1 MSKYVTTINNKR
13 IFDYYNANKN
23 VDIESMNIILLDFIE
38 QLGNDMTKVLSNSIF
53 GEILNN
59 VKDIKQQVNSFNDNI
74 ALKLQEHNKSFIETT
89 KLVIGSSSSE
99 NNEKI
104 TQLLNKNTDSFIEKI
119 NISIPKGQED
129 INNKIQE
136 NLLFFQKSIND
147 DIKSYLSSNN
157 SESSLKEF
165 ISTLDSKIMTMQQ
178 PIYTFLSSNQDQLNT
193 KINGLREEALTNKNA
208 NEKVM
213 SELNDFLTKYKSS
226 SQFKGQCSENMLE
239 NVLNKMYPCAEIIN
253 TTGVK
258 AAGDFTV
265 KREGKQN
272 LIIENKLYERNVNV
286 DEIKK
291 FLRDINEQKTN
302 GIMMS
307 QFSGIVAKSNFFIE
321 IHDGKVLIYLHNV
334 EYSPEKIRLAIDVI
348 DNLSSKIEE
357 ISNVEEINGC
367 IIKKDILDKINEQFQ
382 LFISQKEI
390 VLTTV
395 KEMNKKLMN
404 QIEELKMPDLS
415 LYLNEKYASIQNQQ
429 FACEVCDLP
438 FQNKRSLA
446 AHKKI
451 HKSKAYEENEP
462 ENIIAIETIPLVQP
476 LMVGDIEIPE
486 ITKSPVVLTEKPKK
500 ESKKKL

>member
-1 MSKYVTTINNKR
+1 MTNYNTIINNKR
-13 IFDYYNANKN
+13 IFDFYNANKN
-23 VDIESMNIILLDFIE
+23 IDIESMNIILLDFIE
-38 QLGNDMTKVLSNSIF
+38 QLGNDMSKVLSHSMF

-59 VKDIKQQVNSFNDNI
+59 VKDIKQQVNSFNGNI
-74 ALKLQEHNKSFIETT
+74 SLKLQEHNTSFIETI
-89 KLVIGSSSSE
+89 KLVIANHSND
-99 NNEKI
+99 NNDKI
-104 TQLLNKNTDSFIEKI
+104 NQLLNRNTDSFIEKI
-119 NISIPKGQED
+119 NISIPKSNED
-129 INNKIQE
+129 VNKKFQE
-136 NLLFFQKSIND
+136 NLSSFQKTIND

-157 SESSLKEF
+157 SETSLKEF
-165 ISTLDSKIMTMQQ
+165 ISTLDSKITNMQQ
-178 PIYTFLSSNQDQLNT
+178 PIYTFLSSNQEQLNS
-193 KINGLREEALTNKNA
+193 KFNSLREDSLTNKSA

-213 SELNDFLTKYKSS
+213 SDLNDFLTKYKSS

-239 NVLNKMYPCAEIIN
+239 NVLNKMYPTADIIN
-253 TTGVK
+253 TTAIK
-258 AAGDFTV
+258 AAGDFMV
-265 KREGKQN
+265 KREDKQN
-272 LIIENKLYERNVNV
+272 FIIENKMYERNVNI

-307 QFSGIVAKSNFFIE
+307 QFSGIVSKSNFFIE

-357 ISNVEEINGC
+357 ISNVEELNGC

-382 LFISQKEI
+382 LFINQKDI

-395 KEMNKKLMN
+395 KEMNKKLMT
-404 QIEELKMPDLS
+404 QIEDLKMPDLS

-429 FACEVCDLP
+429 FACEVCNLP

-451 HKSKAYEENEP
+451 HKSKLFEENE
-462 ENIIAIETIPLVQP
+462 NDITIETQPLVQP

-486 ITKSPVVLTEKPKK
+486 VQQPHKVILTEKTKK
-500 ESKKKL
+500 DSKKKI

>member
-1 MSKYVTTINNKR
+1 MTSYVVTINNKR

-38 QLGNDMTKVLSNSIF
+38 QLGNDMTKVLSNSVF

-89 KLVIGSSSSE
+89 KLVIGNSSSE

-129 INNKIQE
+129 ISKKVQE
-136 NLLFFQKSIND
+136 NLSFFQKSIND
-147 DIKSYLSSNN
+147 DIKCYLSSNN

-193 KINGLREEALTNKNA
+193 KINSIREETLMNKSA

-213 SELNDFLTKYKSS
+213 SDLNDFLTKYKSS

-239 NVLNKMYPCAEIIN
+239 NVLNKMYPCAEILN
-253 TTGVK
+253 TTAIK
-258 AAGDFTV
+258 AAGDFMV

-272 LIIENKLYERNVNV
+272 LIIENKMYERNVNV

-307 QFSGIVAKSNFFIE
+307 QFSGIVSKSNFFIE

-334 EYSPEKIRLAIDVI
+334 EYSSEKIRLAIDVI

-357 ISNVEEINGC
+357 ISNVEDINGC
-367 IIKKDILDKINEQFQ
+367 IIKKDILDKINDQFQ
-382 LFISQKEI
+382 LFLSQKDV

-395 KEMNKKLMN
+395 KEMNKKLMS

-429 FACEVCDLP
+429 FTCDFCSLP

-451 HKSKAYEENEP
+451 HKVKEPFEE
-462 ENIIAIETIPLVQP
+462 I
-476 LMVGDIEIPE
+476 
-486 ITKSPVVLTEKPKK
+486 S
-500 ESKKKL
+500 

>member
-1 MSKYVTTINNKR
+1 MSKYATTINNKR

-38 QLGNDMTKVLSNSIF
+38 QLGNDMTKVLSNSII

-89 KLVIGSSSSE
+89 KLVIGTSSSE

-129 INNKIQE
+129 INKKIQE

-193 KINGLREEALTNKNA
+193 KINGLREESLMNKSA

-272 LIIENKLYERNVNV
+272 LIIENKMYERNVNV

-307 QFSGIVAKSNFFIE
+307 QFSGIVSKSNFFIE

-334 EYSPEKIRLAIDVI
+334 EYSSEKIRLAIDVI

-382 LFISQKEI
+382 LFIGQKEI

-429 FACEVCDLP
+429 FSCDVCSQP

-446 AHKKI
+446 AHNKI
-451 HKSKAYEENEP
+451 HK
-462 ENIIAIETIPLVQP
+462 
-476 LMVGDIEIPE
+476 
-486 ITKSPVVLTEKPKK
+486 EK
-500 ESKKKL
+500 EQVIVINT